1 MADQTAVIVLAAGKG
16 SRMQSDRP
24 KVLHA
29 IGGLPL
35 LGHAL
40 RSAAALDPARV
51 VVVAGHGADAVEAAL
66 AGLAPDATTVR
77 QATQLGTA
85 HAVAQA
91 APALDG
97 FAGDGV
103 VLYGDTPFISPGTLA
118 AMADARADGADVV
131 VLGFEAADP
140 GRYGRLI
147 VDGDRLARIVEF
159 KDATEAERAVT
170 LCNSGVVMADAG
182 LLFDL
187 VAHVGNDN
195 AAGEYYLTDI
205 VGLANGRGLRCAT
218 VTCPE
223 CETLGINTRA
233 ELAAAE
239 AVFQARRRAEVMAAG
254 ATLVAPETV
263 FLNVDTV
270 LGRDVVVEPNVVF
283 GPGVTVADGAQIRAF
298 SHLEG
303 AHVGVDAVVG
313 PYARLRPGTVLG
325 AGARVGNFVET
336 KNADLAAGVKV
347 NHLSYVGDAAIGAD
361 SNVGAGTITCN
372 YDGVLKHRTTI
383 GTGAFIGSN
392 TMLVAPVTVGDR
404 AMTGSGSVIT
414 SDVPDGA
421 LAVARARQ
429 VNKPGLAVRLRDRL
443 LAVKAARGK

>member
-16 SRMQSDRP
+16 SRMHSDLP
-24 KVLHA
+24 KVLHD
-29 IGGLPL
+29 IGGMPL

-40 RSAAALDPARV
+40 HAAAALNPARV
-51 VVVAGHGADAVEAAL
+51 VVVAGHGAAAVETALRALGPGAVTVHQAA
-66 AGLAPDATTVR
+66 
-77 QATQLGTA
+77 QLGTA

-91 APALDG
+91 APVLAD
-97 FAGDGV
+97 FSGDAV
-103 VLYGDTPFISPGTLA
+103 VLYGDTPFIVPDTLDRMA
-118 AMADARADGADVV
+118 AARAGGADVV
-131 VLGFEAADP
+131 VLGFDAADP

-147 VDGDRLARIVEF
+147 REGDRLARIVEF
-159 KDATEAERAVT
+159 RDATAAERAVT
-170 LCNSGVVMADAG
+170 LCNSGIVMADAA

-187 VAHVGNDN
+187 VDKVGNAN

-205 VGLANGRGLRCAT
+205 VGLANRRGLHCAV

-223 CETLGINTRA
+223 AETLGINTRA

-254 ATLVAPETV
+254 TTLVAPETV
-263 FLNVDTV
+263 FLSVDTA

-283 GPGVTVADGAQIRAF
+283 GPGVTVADGARIRAF

-303 AHVGVDAVVG
+303 AQIGPGAVVG

-325 AGARVGNFVET
+325 AGVRIGNFVET
-336 KNADLAAGVKV
+336 KNADIAAEAKV
-347 NHLSYVGDAAIGAD
+347 NHLSYIGDAVVGAD
-361 SNVGAGTITCN
+361 TNVGAGTITCN

-383 GTGAFIGSN
+383 GSGAFIGSN

-404 AMTGSGSVIT
+404 AMTASGSVIT
-414 SDVPDGA
+414 ADVPDGA
-421 LAVARARQ
+421 LAVARGRQ

-443 LAVKAARGK
+443 LAIKAARAK

>member
-1 MADQTAVIVLAAGKG
+1 MAERTAVIVLAAGKG

-40 RSAAALDPARV
+40 RSAAALAPARV
-51 VVVAGHGADAVEAAL
+51 IVVAGHGAEAVEAAL
-66 AGLAPDATTVR
+66 SDLDPDAIAVR
-77 QATQLGTA
+77 QESQQGTA

-91 APALDG
+91 APALTG
-97 FAGDGV
+97 FAGDAV
-103 VLYGDTPFISPGTLA
+103 VLYGDTPFVSPATLTRMSA
-118 AMADARADGADVV
+118 ARAAGADVV
-131 VLGFEAADP
+131 VLGFDAADP

-147 VDGDRLARIVEF
+147 VAGDRLERIVEF
-159 KDATEAERAVT
+159 KDATDAERAVT
-170 LCNSGVVMADAG
+170 LCNSGVVMADARA
-182 LLFDL
+182 LFDL
-187 VAHVGNDN
+187 VGQVGNDN

-205 VGLANGRGLRCAT
+205 VGLANARGLRCAV

-223 CETLGINTRA
+223 AETLGINTRA

-239 AVFQARRRAEVMAAG
+239 AVFQARRRAEVMAGG
-254 ATLVAPETV
+254 ATLTAPETV
-263 FLNVDTV
+263 FLAADTV
-270 LGRDVVVEPNVVF
+270 LGRDVVVEPHVVF
-283 GPGVTVADGAQIRAF
+283 GPGVSVADGASVRAF
-298 SHLEG
+298 SHLDG
-303 AHVGVDAVVG
+303 AQVGAGAVVG

-325 AGARVGNFVET
+325 ADARVGNFVET
-336 KNADLAAGVKV
+336 KNAALGDGVKV
-347 NHLSYVGDAAIGAD
+347 NHLSYIGDAAIGAD

-383 GTGAFIGSN
+383 GAGAFIGSS
-392 TMLVAPVTVGDR
+392 TMLVAPVSVGDR

-414 SDVPDGA
+414 TDVPDGA
-421 LAVARARQ
+421 LAVGRGRQ

-443 LAVKAARGK
+443 LAIKAGRGA

>member
-1 MADQTAVIVLAAGKG
+1 MADQMAVIVLAAGKG
-16 SRMQSDRP
+16 SRMHSDRP

-40 RSAAALDPARV
+40 HAAVALTPARI
-51 VVVAGHGADAVEAAL
+51 VVVAGHGAPAVENAL
-66 AGLAPDATTVR
+66 QALAPDAVTVR
-77 QATQLGTA
+77 QDSQQGTA

-91 APALDG
+91 APVLAG
-97 FAGDGV
+97 FGGDAV
-103 VLYGDTPFISPGTLA
+103 VLYGDTPFISPATLA
-118 AMADARADGADVV
+118 AMADARAAGADVV

-147 VDGDRLARIVEF
+147 VAGDRLVRIVEF
-159 KDATEAERAVT
+159 KDATDAERAVT

-187 VAHVGNDN
+187 VARVGNDN

-205 VGLANGRGLRCAT
+205 VGLANDSGRRCAV
-218 VTCPE
+218 VTCAE
-223 CETLGINTRA
+223 TETLGINTRA

-254 ATLVAPETV
+254 ATLTAPDTV
-263 FLNVDTV
+263 FLAVDTV

-303 AHVGVDAVVG
+303 AAVGAGAVVG

-325 AGARVGNFVET
+325 AGARIGNFVET

-372 YDGVLKHRTTI
+372 YDGVLKHRTTV
-383 GTGAFIGSN
+383 GAGAFIGSS
-392 TMLVAPVTVGDR
+392 TMLVAPVTVGDG

-414 SDVPDGA
+414 SDVPAGA
-421 LAVARARQ
+421 LAVARGRQ
-429 VNKPGLAVRLRDRL
+429 VNKPGLALRLRDRL
-443 LAVKAARGK
+443 KAIKAARDT